1 MFGAVALGVLLPSSA
16 FADWTTYRAD
26 AARSGVDSSSVGSL
40 PFAPAWSSASLSGA
54 IYAEPL
60 VYHGLVI
67 VATESNE
74 VAALSEATGQLM
86 WTASAGTPVK
96 ASSLPCGDISPT
108 VGITSTPVI
117 DPATGRLFVVA
128 DDVVSGNIVHE
139 MYAFNA
145 ATGAPLEGFPASVE
159 PPGDTPAAQLQ
170 RASLALDGSEV
181 VVGYGGNAG
190 DCSTYHGWLV
200 AEPEAG
206 GAPTA
211 SFSTPSTESAI
222 WGAGDGPVVDAGGN
236 VWAAT
241 GNGNAQTFGD
251 QESVL
256 ELSPSLGLE
265 GLWAPSNW
273 SALDSGDQDLS
284 TSSPA
289 LLPGG
294 LVFQVGKQGTGY
306 LLNSAALG
314 GAGAAPLFQAQVCSS
329 FGGDAVDGSTLYV
342 ACSDGV
348 RAVAA
353 NTSAHTFSI
362 LWHGPTAAQGP
373 PIVAGGLVW
382 VTNYAAATLVGL
394 NPQTGAVVVAQ
405 PTPAMEHFSIPSAS
419 DGKLFLATG
428 QTVQSYTIA
437 NPAPAAPAPTPSPP
451 APAPTSAAPAPIN
464 PSPGVSG
471 IGCELTLNSA
481 RVQIDHRRRGTSA
494 SERSGQSDAVRH
506 AGAARDLPPGRAGY
520 VERPHHRAAWES
532 AQADIEAG
540 AETRDASGQLR
551 SNAPA
556 ARPRV
561 RRPGAPEPSARNR
574 HVHAYHPCRERD
586 GRKRGHDRPRHR
598 PRPPADL
605 RDGLQ
610 ERRLERGREPNAR
623 RGRIPRRPRRRTRRR
638 PPRSCPR
645 STSSAP
651 RR

>member
-1 MFGAVALGVLLPSSA
+1 MAGAVMVGAVALGALLPA
-16 FADWTTYRAD
+16 GALADWTTYRAD

-40 PFAPAWSSASLSGA
+40 PFAPSWSSASLSGT

-67 VATESNE
+67 VVTESNE
-74 VAALSEATGQLM
+74 VAALSEATGQLV
-86 WTASAGTPVK
+86 WKASAGTPVN

-128 DDVVSGNIVHE
+128 DDLVGGSIIHE

-181 VVGYGGNAG
+181 VVGYGGNSG

-200 AEPEAG
+200 AEPETG

-222 WGAGDGPVVDAGGN
+222 WGAGDGPAVDASGN

-241 GNGNAQTFGD
+241 GNGNARTFGD

-348 RAVAA
+348 RAVTV
-353 NTSAHTFSI
+353 NTSAHSFSI
-362 LWHGPTAAQGP
+362 LWHGPTSAQGP

-382 VTNYAAATLVGL
+382 VTNYAAATLLGL
-394 NPQTGAVVVAQ
+394 NPQTGAVVVTQ
-405 PTPAMEHFSIPSAS
+405 RTPAMEHFSIPSAS

-428 QTVQSYTIA
+428 QTVQAYTIA
-437 NPAPAAPAPTPSPP
+437 NPAPANSAPGAPTAAPSPP
-451 APAPTSAAPAPIN
+451 APAPTSAAPAPTN
-464 PSPGVSG
+464 PPQAVSG
-471 IGCELTLNSA
+471 IGCELKLRSA
-481 RVQIDHRRRGTSA
+481 RVLVRDRGRDRRHQSGHSNPVPFGTLALRATCHRGVRVTLSGKITERLGKRRKLTSKLEPIRATLRANHARTLRVRVPAPVVRALRRHRRETGTFTLTTRLASA
-494 SERSGQSDAVRH
+494 MA
-506 AGAARDLPPGRAGY
+506 
-520 VERPHHRAAWES
+520 
-532 AQADIEAG
+532 
-540 AETRDASGQLR
+540 ASG
-551 SNAPA
+551 ATT
-556 ARPRV
+556 ARR
-561 RRPGAPEPSARNR
+561 AT
-574 HVHAYHPCRERD
+574 VHAR
-586 GRKRGHDRPRHR
+586 
-598 PRPPADL
+598 L
-605 RDGLQ
+605 R
-610 ERRLERGREPNAR
+610 
-623 RGRIPRRPRRRTRRR
+623 I
-638 PPRSCPR
+638 
-645 STSSAP
+645 
-651 RR
+651 